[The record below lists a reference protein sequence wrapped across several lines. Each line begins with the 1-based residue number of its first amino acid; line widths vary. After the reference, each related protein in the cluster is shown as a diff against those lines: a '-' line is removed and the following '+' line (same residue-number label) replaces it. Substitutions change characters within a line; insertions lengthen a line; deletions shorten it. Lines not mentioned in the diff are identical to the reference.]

1 MRMHP
6 TITPR
11 AVAAHIAIAIVA
23 ASATVAGVAFA
34 DDSAATPVSS
44 KPAQS
49 RAATVAAAPAS
60 DPIAVAAR
68 GALDRLVADGTIDR
82 SQAATI
88 EQQVEGGSVDPT
100 ALVNAQVVDQA
111 QMQAVAGAL
120 DHVKRAAG
128 Y

>member
-1 MRMHP
+1 M
-6 TITPR
+6 
-11 AVAAHIAIAIVA
+11 
-23 ASATVAGVAFA
+23 AFA
-34 DDSAATPVSS
+34 DGSTATPESG
-44 KPAQS
+44 KPAPS
-49 RAATVAAAPAS
+49 RAAIVAAAPAS

-68 GALDRLVADGTIDR
+68 VALDRLIADGTIDR

-111 QMQAVAGAL
+111 QMQAIAEAL